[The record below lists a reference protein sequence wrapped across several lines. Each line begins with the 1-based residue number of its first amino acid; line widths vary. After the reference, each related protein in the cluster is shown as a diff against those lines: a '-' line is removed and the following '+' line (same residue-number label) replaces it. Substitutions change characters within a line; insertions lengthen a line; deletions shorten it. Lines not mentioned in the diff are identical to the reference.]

1 MGNKPEFNVLNTK
14 PSSGLSRRE
23 MVQRLFGGA
32 GAALAIPGVHEEH
45 PIHKHLA
52 DAAVLDRADAQAAA
66 ADWSPA
72 FLDAHQNETLI
83 VLAELIVPGST
94 RAQVN
99 RFIDLL
105 LTVDTEESRRS
116 FVTSLSALEAEGLN
130 RYSHPFKSLTREQQ
144 IKILTD
150 ASTSGSAGAIAYR
163 RRRRYELSELSPDQS
178 PESPAQS
185 LRDHFEDLKSWIS
198 GAYYSSE
205 IGMRELG
212 WTGNYFF
219 ESFPGC
225 QHPEGHH

>member
-1 MGNKPEFNVLNTK
+1 MAEKPEFKVINTK
-14 PSSGLSRRE
+14 SLHGLSRRE

-32 GAALAIPGVHEEH
+32 GAALAIPGVHAEH
-45 PIHKHLA
+45 PIHRHLA
-52 DAAVLDRADAQAAA
+52 SAALLDRADAQAAA

-72 FLDAHQNETLI
+72 FLDAHQNDTLV
-83 VLAELIVPGST
+83 VLSELIVPGST
-94 RAQVN
+94 KAQVN
-99 RFIDLL
+99 RFVDLL
-105 LTVDTEESRRS
+105 LSVDTKESRRS
-116 FVTSLSALEAEGLN
+116 FEAALSAFEAEGLKQYN
-130 RYSHPFKSLTREQQ
+130 KPFKNLTEEQQ

-150 ASTSGSAGAIAYR
+150 ASTSGSPDANTYR
-163 RRRRYELSELSPDQS
+163 RSRRYVLSDDQT
-178 PESPAQS
+178 PEPPAQS
-185 LRDHFEDLKSWIS
+185 IRDHFENLKSWIS

>member
-1 MGNKPEFNVLNTK
+1 MEKSPDLQFMNNSPQRGLN
-14 PSSGLSRRE
+14 RRE
-23 MVQRLFGGA
+23 MVRRLFGGA
-32 GAALAIPGVHEEH
+32 GAAFAIPGVAGAH

-52 DAAVLDRADAQAAA
+52 DTAVLEKAEVQVAGKA
-66 ADWSPA
+66 WSPA

-83 VLAELIVPGST
+83 VLAELIVPGSA

-105 LTVDTEESRRS
+105 LSVDTQDNQKK
-116 FVTSLSALEAEGLN
+116 FVAALSAFEAEALN
-130 RYSHPFKSLTREQQ
+130 RHNRPFKALTDEQQ
-144 IKILTD
+144 VKILTD
-150 ASTSGSAGAIAYR
+150 ASTAGHEEA
-163 RRRRYELSELSPDQS
+163 PHGGMD
-178 PESPAQS
+178 PEAAPSTEEFAATPEQA
-185 LRDHFEDLKSWIS
+185 LRSHFENLKGWIN

>member
-1 MGNKPEFNVLNTK
+1 MGKPELNIIN
-14 PSSGLSRRE
+14 PRPARGLSRRE

-32 GAALAIPGVHEEH
+32 GAVLALPGVHSEH
-45 PIHKHLA
+45 PVHKHLA
-52 DAAVLDRADAQAAA
+52 DAAVLDRADAQAAT

-72 FLDAHQNETLI
+72 FLDAHQNETLV

-94 RAQVN
+94 KAQVN

-105 LTVDTEESRRS
+105 LTVDTEGSRRS
-116 FVTSLSALEAEGLN
+116 FVAALSAFEAEGLK
-130 RYSHPFKSLTREQQ
+130 RYRRPFKNLSAEQQ

-150 ASTSGSAGAIAYR
+150 AATSGSAEAANYR

-185 LRDHFEDLKSWIS
+185 LRDHFENLKSWIG

-205 IGMRELG
+205 VGMRELG

>member
-1 MGNKPEFNVLNTK
+1 MADNPELNVIIPK
-14 PSSGLSRRE
+14 PSRGLSRRE

-32 GAALAIPGVHEEH
+32 GAALALPGVHNEH

-52 DAAVLDRADAQAAA
+52 DAAVLDRADTQAAA
-66 ADWSPA
+66 AEWSPA
-72 FLDAHQNETLI
+72 FLDAHQNETLV
-83 VLAELIVPGST
+83 VLSELIVPGST
-94 RAQVN
+94 KAQVS

-105 LTVDTEESRRS
+105 LSVDTENNRRR
-116 FVTSLSALEAEGLN
+116 FVASLSAFEAEGLN
-130 RYSHPFKSLTREQQ
+130 RYNHPFKDLTEEQQ

-150 ASTSGSAGAIAYR
+150 ASTSGSAETPTGR
-163 RRRRYELSELSPDQS
+163 RRRRYRPPAVPSSDS
-178 PESPAQS
+178 PEQF
-185 LRDHFEDLKSWIS
+185 LRDHFENLKTWIS

-212 WTGNYFF
+212 WTGNNFF

>member
-1 MGNKPEFNVLNTK
+1 MEHKSDLRVINESPLR
-14 PSSGLSRRE
+14 GLSRRE

-32 GAALAIPGVHEEH
+32 GAVLAIPGVSGSH
-45 PIHKHLA
+45 PVHKHLA
-52 DAAVLDRADAQAAA
+52 GATVLAQADAQATEK
-66 ADWSPA
+66 DWAPA

-94 RAQVN
+94 KAQVN

-105 LTVDTEESRRS
+105 LSVDTQDNQKK
-116 FVTSLSALEAEGLN
+116 FVASLSAFEAEALKN
-130 RYSHPFKSLTREQQ
+130 LTEEQQ

-150 ASTSGSAGAIAYR
+150 ASTAGSEEAPAGR
-163 RRRRYELSELSPDQS
+163 RRRRHAQPAEQSPLSPEQ
-178 PESPAQS
+178 A
-185 LRDHFEDLKSWIS
+185 LRDHFENLKNWIS

-225 QHPEGHH
+225 QHPEGHR